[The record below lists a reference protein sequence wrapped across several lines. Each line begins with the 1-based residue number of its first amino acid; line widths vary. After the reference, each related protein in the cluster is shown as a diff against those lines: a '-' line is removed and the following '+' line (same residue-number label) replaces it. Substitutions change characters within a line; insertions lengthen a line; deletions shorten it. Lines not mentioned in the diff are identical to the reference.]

1 MDSIRR
7 FIELA
12 EFPDE
17 VRQAALLVAG
27 RPSSL
32 TRISR
37 LQQQSNE
44 RFERLLKG
52 RGAAERADIYAV
64 VGVPGVV
71 DILVATID
79 AEPDKL
85 AEDLAH
91 HPPSVVVA
99 HPGAMEALTYDLGGT
114 VLLAQHWEEDPS
126 MVLKQIEVLQSVSTA
141 PAIAGPYAAVAA
153 DYHARYA
160 YTPEAS
166 GPSRGR
172 ASCRAHRLRGAV
184 LVWLPP
190 PPKLFGSGSGLASGR
205 HGCTRR

>member
-1 MDSIRR
+1 M
-7 FIELA
+7 
-12 EFPDE
+12 
-17 VRQAALLVAG
+17 
-27 RPSSL
+27 
-32 TRISR
+32 
-37 LQQQSNE
+37 
-44 RFERLLKG
+44 
-52 RGAAERADIYAV
+52 
-64 VGVPGVV
+64 PGVV

-160 YTPEAS
+160 YTPEAVAPAEAELRVVHTGYVAPYWYGFPHHRNYLGAS
-166 GPSRGR
+166 LGWHLDATDVRVDNTAQPVSAHVAAYTGR
-172 ASCRAHRLRGAV
+172 QSA
-184 LVWLPP
+184 PP
-190 PPKLFGSGSGLASGR
+190 PAV
-205 HGCTRR
+205 TD

>member
-1 MDSIRR
+1 MY
-7 FIELA
+7 
-12 EFPDE
+12 
-17 VRQAALLVAG
+17 
-27 RPSSL
+27 
-32 TRISR
+32 
-37 LQQQSNE
+37 E

-141 PAIAGPYAAVAA
+141 PAIAG
-153 DYHARYA
+153 R
-160 YTPEAS
+160 TPSTIYPSISTRRVFNCSSRGVSVCSVS
-166 GPSRGR
+166 GPTGSRVSLR
-172 ASCRAHRLRGAV
+172 HRVRIDQPHA
-184 LVWLPP
+184 P
-190 PPKLFGSGSGLASGR
+190 
-205 HGCTRR
+205 